1 MTSLQELMHQ
11 REELENKIQSLK
23 NTEKQVAINEIR
35 RLVQL
40 HSLTPY
46 DVFEEVSIKVEPRF
60 MNPETGEKWSGR
72 GKTPKWLEGKDR
84 NLYLIRKD

>member
-1 MTSLQELMHQ
+1 MTSIQELMRQ

-46 DVFEEVSIKVEPRF
+46 DVFEEVSIKVEPLF